1 MLAARLP
8 RVSVRRV
15 LFQGDELSRSDPL
28 PEVTGTFL
36 GEGGV
41 AEPKATEMDYTQEDP
56 RAAFAYVEP

>member
-1 MLAARLP
+1 M
-8 RVSVRRV
+8 RRV